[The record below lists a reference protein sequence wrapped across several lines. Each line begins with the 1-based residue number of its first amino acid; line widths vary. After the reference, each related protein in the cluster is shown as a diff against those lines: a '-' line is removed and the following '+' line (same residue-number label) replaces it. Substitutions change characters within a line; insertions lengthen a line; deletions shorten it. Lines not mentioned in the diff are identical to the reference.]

1 MRRWRKRGE
10 RENYKGKR
18 KEYRKFCERKKIEEN
33 EKWMRKAK
41 EAKRESKVWE
51 LINKDRKKVRKVNKE
66 IEIKE
71 WEEYF
76 KGILRGVEVRVI
88 GRERKGETREEDEL
102 SREEVK
108 RAINRVRVGKAT
120 GSDGIPGKV

>member
-1 MRRWRKRGE
+1 
-10 RENYKGKR
+10 
-18 KEYRKFCERKKIEEN
+18 
-33 EKWMRKAK
+33 MRKAK